1 MEVDTPV
8 LAAQLV
14 FPQCLNTASV
24 LLTLRTLHWL
34 RLVRF
39 SHMDQLELDTLQ
51 GSRLGMCSFL
61 GPPITKSHILG
72 EAAP

>member
-1 MEVDTPV
+1 MLT
-8 LAAQLV
+8 AQLV

-24 LLTLRTLHWL
+24 LPSLRTLHWL

-39 SHMDQLELDTLQ
+39 SHMDQLELDTLR
-51 GSRLGMCSFL
+51 GSRLGVHSFL
-61 GPPITKSHILG
+61 GPPITKAHTLG